1 VRQVSRVGLGAS
13 TWVGLVAALFLL
25 FWADDTLELLNAPAE
40 VAEQARLYMPLL
52 AAAAW
57 LESYNL
63 VMASI
68 LRAHLYVRDA
78 LYVMLA
84 MHASHLLLALPLT
97 LGVGHWPGLGLPGF
111 AVALTVSRAL
121 GLVLHLRLW
130 RSRMQLVPQSRDWWI
145 TPMATLRPVLRIG
158 VPGATLEMAY
168 RIAFMM
174 ALAAAAR
181 LGVDALATQ
190 AYVLQTLRYVLLI
203 SMAIGWACEI
213 MVGHLVG
220 AGDFATAHAL
230 VRKGLRNGLFAS
242 GSLALIV
249 AAAAPWLMQIFT
261 RDPAIIATCQTLLWL
276 SFVLETGRVANL
288 VVLAA
293 LRSTGDVVFPVATAV
308 LSIFVVLGLGSTV
321 MARHWGLVGIWI
333 AYAADEC
340 LRSAMLF
347 WRWETRG
354 WVGHAESV
362 FRRMRS
368 PGVESRF

>member
-1 VRQVSRVGLGAS
+1 VGLGAS